1 MEDGLT
7 HLLAS
12 DEVSENEI
20 TIIISNINDDK
31 VERDGVLFVI
41 KDEKAKE
48 TETKVKK
55 WLVKLKL
62 MKEAPK

>member
-12 DEVSENEI
+12 DEASENEI

-48 TETKVKK
+48 VESK
-55 WLVKLKL
+55 
-62 MKEAPK
+62 

>member
-12 DEVSENEI
+12 DEASENEI

-41 KDEKAKE
+41 KDEKAKGAE
-48 TETKVKK
+48 SK
-55 WLVKLKL
+55 
-62 MKEAPK
+62 